1 MLPGGNK
8 RIENCPWAI
17 QSMCGNSSVH
27 CRCFDCVT
35 KLGMHMLQTKRA
47 HTQSYSHLF
56 YPHFF
61 VCECK
66 CMSIGQQQII
76 VVIWTAD
83 ASPQI
88 LSKHRCDTD
97 SLLAPNEALFFP
109 QPFCFAIMYFQL
121 ETGCMHTQNMFL
133 AKNLSNLLA
142 LLVFTVKFSAKT
154 FAVDCSILLNG
165 A

>member
-88 LSKHRCDTD
+88 LSKHFVRHRFTSCSKRS
-97 SLLAPNEALFFP
+97 SLFSTTVLLCYHVLPVRNW
-109 QPFCFAIMYFQL
+109 
-121 ETGCMHTQNMFL
+121 MHAYT
-133 AKNLSNLLA
+133 KY
-142 LLVFTVKFSAKT
+142 VF
-154 FAVDCSILLNG
+154 G
-165 A
+165 